1 MILGLSD
8 FKQGLF
14 PQVLLHK
21 VMAIQSFKVGD
32 HRLME
37 GLKKF
42 LLQVEVSLSTH
53 FEINSKQLV
62 LHKNLILLLLLL
74 LLSLVQSIRGH
85 KKWASPG

>member
-1 MILGLSD
+1 M
-8 FKQGLF
+8 
-14 PQVLLHK
+14 QVLLLHK
-21 VMAIQSFKVGD
+21 VVAIQSFKVGD

-62 LHKNLILLLLLL
+62 LNKNLLLLLLGLLLL